1 MLRGLKRIGE
11 QYGRAESGGA
21 PSSTG
26 SEQKRPLPSRA
37 ILRLVAQ
44 GKSVRDIATLFPE
57 FSADEIQMAL
67 LRVADLA
74 QDEGASLPAEDAIA
88 ELIQSAQSRA
98 ALSEEEAMAIAL
110 EMTNEVRKQAGS
122 KR

>member
-1 MLRGLKRIGE
+1 MAAPK
-11 QYGRAESGGA
+11 SGGA
-21 PSSTG
+21 PSSTE

-44 GKSVRDIATLFPE
+44 GKSVRDIAALFPE

-74 QDEGASLPAEDAIA
+74 QDEGASLPAEDAIT

-98 ALSEEEAMAIAL
+98 ALSEEEAMAVAL